1 MYQITADSKVQR
13 ISDGAFIPEDASN
26 ADWRDYQKWLAEG
39 NLVPPDQPSLDQ
51 LKHYAADKRWRVEVG
66 GIMVSGIAVP
76 TDDRSKTMIGRAA
89 RTNSTVT
96 ETPFVVAGVNYGVLT
111 KAQFV
116 ALDAA
121 IDEHVAAT
129 FETLASVIA
138 DIEAGTITTKAQIDA
153 AFA

>member
-1 MYQITADSKVQR
+1 MRYA
-13 ISDGAFIPEDASN
+13 N
-26 ADWRDYQKWLAEG
+26 ADHSRIIADHGRLIPVDPL
-39 NLVPPDQPSLDQ
+39 NSD
-51 LKHYAADKRWRVEVG
+51 YAAIIASGIEVAPYVADLKAYASEKRWRKEVG
-66 GIMVSGIAVP
+66 GITVNGIEVP
-76 TDDRSKTMIGRAA
+76 TDDRSKTMVGRAA
-89 RTNSTVT
+89 RTNGTVT

-116 ALDAA
+116 AIDAA

-138 DIEAGTITTKAQIDA
+138 DIEAGTITTKAQVDA